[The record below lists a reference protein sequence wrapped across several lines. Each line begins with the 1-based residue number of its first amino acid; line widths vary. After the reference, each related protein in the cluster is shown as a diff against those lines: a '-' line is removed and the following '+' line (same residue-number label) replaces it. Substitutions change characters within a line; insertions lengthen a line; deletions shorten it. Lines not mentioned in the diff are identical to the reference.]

1 LQEWI
6 EDYKEPEIGHRHI
19 SHLYSLFPGNLINAQ
34 TPELYAAARKSLER
48 RLTGNPNAVTEEA
61 KNRYKSY
68 GSYLDGKSFGG
79 WQSVWIA
86 MMWLRLGEGEEAYK
100 HHQYHLKYGMK
111 PNFFGS
117 AYQLDGTFGSS
128 NVVAEMLLQSNTGA
142 LNLLPALPKFW
153 QAGFVSGLRARNGF
167 EVDIKWEKNQLIEAK
182 VRSNNGGL
190 CRLLVNKSV
199 KVYLNGQEIPTTKNS
214 GNEITFST
222 QKGGVYTINARD
234 L

>member
-1 LQEWI
+1 
-6 EDYKEPEIGHRHI
+6 
-19 SHLYSLFPGNLINAQ
+19 
-34 TPELYAAARKSLER
+34 LYAAARKSLER
-48 RLTGNPNAVTEEA
+48 RLGGNPNAAVEEA
-61 KNRYKSY
+61 NNRYKSY
-68 GSYLDGKSFGG
+68 GSYLEGKSFGG

-86 MMWLRLGEGEEAYK
+86 MMWLRLGEAQEAYK

-167 EVDIKWEKNQLIEAK
+167 EVDIKWEKNQLTEARVTSK
-182 VRSNNGGL
+182 NGGL
-190 CRLLVNKSV
+190 CRLIVNRPI
-199 KVYLNGQEIPTTKNS
+199 KVFLNGQEIQTLKNNQ
-214 GNEITFST
+214 NEITFPT
-222 QKGGVYTINARD
+222 QKAGVYDIRSSNS
-234 L
+234 